1 MTFCPSGVVVR
12 CNRSNLHLMKLQPIS
27 TLAVAAVIGFALG
40 ALCEK

>member
-1 MTFCPSGVVVR
+1 
-12 CNRSNLHLMKLQPIS
+12 MKLQPIS